1 MDWFGIDRIGRQ
13 ENGGDTMRE
22 MVRDFSIT
30 MICFFLSFALLA
42 NRSEDVF
49 LHALQ
54 AGGILL
60 LWQSL
65 EAMMLP
71 DDFYE

>member
-1 MDWFGIDRIGRQ
+1 
-13 ENGGDTMRE
+13 MRE
-22 MVRDFSIT
+22 MLRNASIV
-30 MICFFLSFALLA
+30 MICMFLADALLA